1 LTGGSGRLL
10 LDESLEAFK
19 NFNDIARLILM
30 DKIFAIGDI
39 HGSFDQLQD
48 LMQKIPIDFATDT
61 LVFIG
66 DYIDRGPGSVEVVDY
81 LLDLQKQV
89 PQTIFLKG
97 NHEDMLEKYLDG
109 TDRFTYLL
117 NGGQKTLDCYLS
129 NTDRTDG
136 YPIPTGHMEFF
147 KSLRLYYETES
158 YIFVHAGLRP
168 KVPLASQEPEDL
180 LWIRDK
186 FIYSRYYFGKPVVFG
201 HTPLEKPLV
210 ERNKIGIDT
219 GAVYG
224 NALTCVQLPDKVFIT
239 A

>member
-1 LTGGSGRLL
+1 MG
-10 LDESLEAFK
+10 
-19 NFNDIARLILM
+19 
-30 DKIFAIGDI
+30 KIFAIGDI
-39 HGSFDQLQD
+39 HGSFDRLQE
-48 LMQKIPIDFATDT
+48 LMQKIPIDFTEDT

-66 DYIDRGPGSVEVVDY
+66 DYIDRGPGSVEVVNY
-81 LLDLQKQV
+81 LIGLKKRV
-89 PQTIFLKG
+89 PEIIFLKG

-117 NGGQKTLDCYLS
+117 NGGQNTLDSYLS
-129 NTDRTDG
+129 KTNSSNSF
-136 YPIPTGHMEFF
+136 PIPPDHMEFF
-147 KSLRLYYETES
+147 QSLRLYYETED

-168 KVPLASQEPEDL
+168 KVPLESQEAEDL

-186 FIYSRYYFGKPVVFG
+186 FIYSRYNFGKPVVFG

-210 ERNKIGIDT
+210 EPNKIGIDT

-224 NALTCVQLPDKVFIT
+224 NALTCVQLPSLEFFV

>member
-1 LTGGSGRLL
+1 MG
-10 LDESLEAFK
+10 
-19 NFNDIARLILM
+19 
-30 DKIFAIGDI
+30 KIFAIGDI
-39 HGSFDQLQD
+39 HGSFDRLQD
-48 LMQKIPIDFATDT
+48 LMQKIPIDFTNDT

-66 DYIDRGPGSVEVVDY
+66 DYIDRGPASVEVVDY
-81 LLDLQKQV
+81 LLDLKKRV
-89 PQTIFLKG
+89 PGIIFLKG

-117 NGGQKTLDCYLS
+117 NGGQNTLDSYLS
-129 NTDRTDG
+129 KTDRSDSF
-136 YPIPTGHMEFF
+136 PIPTDHIEFF
-147 KSLRLYYETES
+147 KSLRLYYETEA

-168 KVPLASQEPEDL
+168 KVPLASQETEDL

-186 FIYSRYYFGKPVVFG
+186 FIYSKYNFGKPVVFG

-210 ERNKIGIDT
+210 EPNKIGIDT

-224 NALTCVQLPDKVFIT
+224 NALTCVQLPELEFYT

>member
-10 LDESLEAFK
+10 FDESLEAFK
-19 NFNDIARLILM
+19 NFSDIARLILM

-117 NGGQKTLDCYLS
+117 NGGQKTLDCYLR

-168 KVPLASQEPEDL
+168 KVPLASQKPEDL

>member
-1 LTGGSGRLL
+1 MG
-10 LDESLEAFK
+10 
-19 NFNDIARLILM
+19 
-30 DKIFAIGDI
+30 KIFAIGDI
-39 HGSFDQLQD
+39 HGSFERLQE
-48 LMQKIPIDFATDT
+48 LMQKIPIDFDNDT

-81 LLDLQKQV
+81 LIDLKKRI
-89 PQTIFLKG
+89 PGIIFLKG

-109 TDRFTYLL
+109 TDRFTYIL
-117 NGGQKTLDCYLS
+117 NGGQHTLDSYLS
-129 NTDRTDG
+129 KTDG
-136 YPIPTGHMEFF
+136 SGSFPIPPDHMEFF
-147 KSLRLYYETES
+147 GSLRLYYETAA

-168 KVPLASQEPEDL
+168 KVPLASQEAEDM

-186 FIYSRYYFGKPVVFG
+186 FIYSKYDFGKPVVFG

-210 ERNKIGIDT
+210 EPNKIGIDT

-224 NALTCVQLPDKVFIT
+224 NTLTCVQLPELEFFT

>member
-1 LTGGSGRLL
+1 
-10 LDESLEAFK
+10 
-19 NFNDIARLILM
+19 M
-30 DKIFAIGDI
+30 DNMTNIMGKIFAVGDI
-39 HGSFDQLQD
+39 HGSFDRLQE
-48 LMQKIPIDFATDT
+48 LMKKIPIDFAHDT

-66 DYIDRGPGSVEVVDY
+66 DYIDRGPASVEVVDY
-81 LLDLQKQV
+81 LIGLKNRV
-89 PQTIFLKG
+89 PETIFLKG

-117 NGGQKTLDCYLS
+117 NGGQNTLDSYLS
-129 NTDRTDG
+129 RNLQSEL
-136 YPIPTGHMEFF
+136 YPIPSNHMEFF
-147 KSLRLYYETES
+147 KTLRLYYETEA

-168 KVPLASQEPEDL
+168 KVPLASQETEDL

-186 FIYSRYYFGKPVVFG
+186 FIYSKYDFGKTVVFG

-210 ERNKIGIDT
+210 ESNKIGIDT

-224 NALTCVQLPDKVFIT
+224 NALTCIQLPELIFFT